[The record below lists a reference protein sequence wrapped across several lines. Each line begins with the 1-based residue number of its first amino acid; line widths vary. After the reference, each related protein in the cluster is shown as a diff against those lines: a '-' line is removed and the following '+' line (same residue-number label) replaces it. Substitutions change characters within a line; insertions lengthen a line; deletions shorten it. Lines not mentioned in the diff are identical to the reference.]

1 MNHELLEEI
10 LSCPSLP
17 SLPAVA
23 VRVIEMTQNPNVK
36 LDELASAIQ
45 NDQGISAKILR
56 TVNSSFYGL
65 RQRCST
71 IDRALVLLGLAPV
84 RALVLGFS
92 LVQTIRA
99 GKDDP
104 FDYTAYW
111 RRGMYTAVAARC
123 IAEAAGR
130 KNADEAFLGG
140 LLQDIGVMA
149 LYRALGMK
157 YLEVMEETGG
167 DHRKLGRSELAAFE
181 LQHPDI
187 GAMLAQRWR
196 LPEELVLPV
205 RYHERPTAAPKE
217 HTDLVRLVG
226 LGNIAHDIYTD
237 SDPTPAMR
245 RFYTKAQEWFGLDSQ
260 SVDTLLKKIAD
271 GTKEMG
277 SMFNLDTG
285 PYPNAE
291 EVLAKAEGQLL
302 QIAKAGDP
310 KAKGG
315 VESLVVNGDELDP
328 MTGVLGRLGFDSA
341 VRSAFAAVQ
350 SRGEPLTLV
359 EVSIDGFKEL
369 TAGRGLEA
377 GDEVLLGVATLLKKH
392 FEPVGAAVCR
402 IGGDIFAVVMVG
414 TSRTE
419 AAKTAEAFG
428 KDLEQASPKWQVPGG
443 AAVRV
448 STSTGMVTVEPAQL
462 PDFQTP
468 QALVVAAAR
477 AVQAARNAGGN
488 CVRAYTHQKAAA

>member
-1 MNHELLEEI
+1 MNHELLEEV

-36 LDELASAIQ
+36 LDELAAAIQ

-65 RQRCST
+65 RQRCAT

-123 IAEAAGR
+123 IAEAAG
-130 KNADEAFLGG
+130 KKCADEAFIGG

-149 LYRALGMK
+149 LYRALGMR
-157 YLEVMEETGG
+157 YLEIMEQTGG
-167 DHRKLGRSELAAFE
+167 DHRKLGRYELASLE
-181 LQHPDI
+181 MQHPDI

-217 HTDLVRLVG
+217 CTDLVRLVG
-226 LGNIAHDIYTD
+226 LGNIAHDVYTD
-237 SDPTPAMR
+237 EDPTPAMR
-245 RFYTKAQEWFGLDSQ
+245 RFYQKVQEWFGLDSQ
-260 SVDTLLKKIAD
+260 ATDALLKRIAE
-271 GTKEMG
+271 GTREMG

-291 EVLAKAEGQLL
+291 EVLSRAEGQLL
-302 QIAKAGDP
+302 QMAKAGET
-310 KAKGG
+310 KGKGG

-341 VRSAFAAVQ
+341 VRSAFSAVQ
-350 SRGEPLTLV
+350 SRNEPLTLV

-369 TAGRGLEA
+369 TQSRGLEA
-377 GDEVLLGVATLLKKH
+377 GDEILLGVATLLKKH
-392 FEPVGAAVCR
+392 FEPCGAAVCR

-419 AAKTAEAFG
+419 AAKVAEAFRA
-428 KDLEQASPKWQVPGG
+428 DLMQASPRWQVPGG
-443 AAVRV
+443 GPVTAT
-448 STSTGMVTVEPAQL
+448 TSTGMVTVEPAQIGE
-462 PDFQTP
+462 FQTP
-468 QALVVAAAR
+468 QSLVIAAAR

-488 CVRAYTHQKAAA
+488 CARAYTPVKNAA